1 MIAISRF
8 SRDKNNSG
16 LNSITFCLEDNK
28 HEDGIFNGK
37 SLTFTMQYFLL
48 ESYFDLSKRT
58 MRKNSNKKILLNQTL
73 KVIEIT
79 YRDYGGY
86 DMCYYEF
93 LTFIQRDVE
102 RGIQL
107 SLYW

>member
-1 MIAISRF
+1 
-8 SRDKNNSG
+8 
-16 LNSITFCLEDNK
+16 
-28 HEDGIFNGK
+28 
-37 SLTFTMQYFLL
+37 
-48 ESYFDLSKRT
+48 

-73 KVIEIT
+73 KVIENT